1 MVQRLSGQT
10 SMFGV
15 FFVSKSLLRIERQKK
30 LNEITIL
37 TQRPQ
42 RHFRILIYRMWSIAG
57 SSWENPSQLALLERK
72 SLFSFMSQL
81 ICNTYYIVSIPPG
94 WLWNLV
100 SHYTYKVIAVSGIEQ
115 YYHVCSTCHY
125 NTFIF
130 ILKICE
136 VSHLYIHLILRLK
149 FFRSSSGGHVT
160 VTSASSKI
168 LHSLSGLSHPIPRLI
183 LSAVKGH
190 LEGYSDGG
198 LRTALLLLRCIL
210 IEEE

>member
-57 SSWENPSQLALLERK
+57 SSWENPSQPLERK

-100 SHYTYKVIAVSGIEQ
+100 SQHTYKVIAVSGIEQ

-210 IEEE
+210 IGEKE